1 MSATALPLSPSYTR
15 NEVRRTLVNRQFLVF
30 TIGLPIVLYLLV
42 TSNDDGTSVGGLT
55 IAPYYMVSMATFA
68 VLGSVF
74 STSGRI
80 AAERATGWTR
90 QLRLTSLTGSQY
102 VGGKATTGYVIAL
115 PAMLLVLVVGATVRD
130 VDLSAGRWLAIG
142 CSILLA
148 SLPIAALGVWLG
160 YVVKS
165 DNAQAIS
172 GGVYSLLG
180 FAGGLWIP
188 IETFPGWVQGLAEA
202 FPMVWVAKAGRE
214 ALAGSWLGWHGTT
227 VLIAWTVVLVALA
240 AKAYEKD
247 CERA

>member
-1 MSATALPLSPSYTR
+1 MTAYATTYTR
-15 NEVRRTLVNRQFLVF
+15 NEIRRTLVNKQFLVF
-30 TIGLPIVLYLLV
+30 TIGLPLALFLLV
-42 TSNDDGTSVGGLT
+42 SSNDDGTSVGGLT
-55 IAPYYMVSMATFA
+55 IAPYYMVSMATFG

-90 QLRLTSLTGSQY
+90 QLRLTALSGTQY
-102 VGGKATTGYVIAL
+102 VLGKAATGYVIAL
-115 PAMLLVLVVGATVRD
+115 PAMTLVLVLGAAVRD
-130 VDLSAGRWLAIG
+130 VRLGAGTWLAIAV
-142 CSILLA
+142 SLLLT

-188 IETFPGWVQGLAEA
+188 IETFPGWIQGIAEA
-202 FPMVWVAKAGRE
+202 FPMVWVAKAGRS
-214 ALAGSWLGWHGTT
+214 ALAGDWLGWHGTG
-227 VLIAWTVVLVALA
+227 VLLAWTVVLVALA
-240 AKAYEKD
+240 SRAYGKD
-247 CERA
+247 AERA